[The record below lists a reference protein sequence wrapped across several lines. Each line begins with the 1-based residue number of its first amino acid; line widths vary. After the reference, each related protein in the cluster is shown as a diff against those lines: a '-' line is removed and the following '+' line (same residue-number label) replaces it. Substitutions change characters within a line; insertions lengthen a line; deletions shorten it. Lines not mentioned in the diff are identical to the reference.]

1 MADSILKGLLY
12 ITTIGSI
19 WIVLLFIYRL
29 FLHPLARYPGPRL
42 AACSQLWFI
51 EAWTGGRYPFVMK
64 QVHDKYGDV
73 VRIAPNEL
81 SFRTPTAYR
90 TIYDRPPKKE
100 HQFLKSE
107 ILYDARLSTAR
118 PNIVFARDPHDHQL
132 QRKPLSRAFSNKSLR
147 ETQRVIEH
155 YTELFVTQLVNK
167 GGPES
172 KGIDVSVVY
181 NWLTFDIIGHLT
193 FGESFNCVAQ
203 WRPSNWVSLILNF
216 VELLRFG
223 TVMNR
228 LSVPTSAL
236 ALCMPETFK
245 KSLTYHDQVTDKK
258 IDQLIQAS
266 KVHHDNRQQSL
277 QQNNFFARTIR
288 DCDLDRIHLRE
299 QAKVMMLAGSET
311 TATFL
316 AGVTYLL
323 LKYPETLKKLK
334 SEVRSAFSS
343 TQDITKESTC
353 KLPYLHGVIEEG
365 LRLFPPAPFG
375 LPRVCPPGAVIDG
388 YSIPTG
394 TIVSVDNFVMSH
406 DARNF
411 SNPDEFRPER
421 WIGDGTGDC
430 LDASRPFSIGPRAC
444 LGIKLAYM
452 EARTIL
458 AKTVFPYDWEWV
470 NQEVEWFDDV
480 RFHMTWKKPKLLV
493 RFHSQ
498 CEKENYGSELEHP
511 QLSAGK

>member
-1 MADSILKGLLY
+1 MIRLIL
-12 ITTIGSI
+12 
-19 WIVLLFIYRL
+19 
-29 FLHPLARYPGPRL
+29 A
-42 AACSQLWFI
+42 
-51 EAWTGGRYPFVMK
+51 
-64 QVHDKYGDV
+64 
-73 VRIAPNEL
+73 
-81 SFRTPTAYR
+81 TAN
-90 TIYDRPPKKE
+90 T
-100 HQFLKSE
+100 
-107 ILYDARLSTAR
+107 
-118 PNIVFARDPHDHQL
+118 
-132 QRKPLSRAFSNKSLR
+132 NK
-147 ETQRVIEH
+147 
-155 YTELFVTQLVNK
+155 
-167 GGPES
+167 
-172 KGIDVSVVY
+172 
-181 NWLTFDIIGHLT
+181 GHLT

-470 NQEVEWFDDV
+470 NQEVKWFDDV

-498 CEKENYGSELEHP
+498 CEKENYGSEFEHP